1 MDLILNSTHV
11 SIVQTFIGLIAIVN
25 PVGAIPIFLSLTA
38 EKSRKERH
46 RIARVTALAVAL
58 VLVLSAWL
66 GESLLEFFGI
76 GIPSFRVGGGLLIV
90 LMAVAMLHAR
100 MSPIRHT
107 DEEADEAANQK
118 EDVAVVPL
126 AIPLMAGPGAISLV
140 IVDAHQGVGWVALL
154 SLTLIVIVLALT
166 IYVVLHFSENLGDL
180 LGITGLNIA
189 TRVMGLILAAIGV
202 QFIADGLKVLF
213 PVLVGAS

>member
-1 MDLILNSTHV
+1 MDLILSAANISV
-11 SIVQTFIGLIAIVN
+11 VQAFIGLVDIVN
-25 PVGAIPIFLSLTA
+25 PIGAIPIFLSLTA
-38 EKSRKERH
+38 QKNHEERKRT
-46 RIARVTALAVAL
+46 ARVTAVAVAL

-66 GESLLEFFGI
+66 GASLLGFFGI
-76 GIPSFRVGGGLLIV
+76 GIPAFRVGGGLLIV

-107 DEEADEAANQK
+107 DEEADEAVNEK

-140 IVDAHQGVGWVALL
+140 IVDAQQASGWLGLL
-154 SLTLIVIVLALT
+154 LLTLIITVLALLVW
-166 IYVVLHFSENLGDL
+166 IVLHFSEFLGDL
-180 LGITGLNIA
+180 LGVTGLNIA

-202 QFIADGLKVLF
+202 QFIADGLKALF
-213 PVLVGAS
+213 PLLAGTA